1 MKRRFFLEDTGR
13 FFPPHSPQPGK
24 DISTLCGCD
33 LSVTSSFSFL
43 IREKKF
49 KRYLHHKSKVS
60 KYKKFASFSIK

>member
-24 DISTLCGCD
+24 DKSILFGCD

-43 IREKKF
+43 ITEKVDLMQRKC
-49 KRYLHHKSKVS
+49 HNIEKSKNMQMGQ
-60 KYKKFASFSIK
+60 II